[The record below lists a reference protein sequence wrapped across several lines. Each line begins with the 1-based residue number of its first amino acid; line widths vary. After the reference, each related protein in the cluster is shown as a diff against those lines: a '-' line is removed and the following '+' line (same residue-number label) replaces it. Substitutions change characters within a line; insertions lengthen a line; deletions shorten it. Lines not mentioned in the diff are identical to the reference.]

1 MTVRLLIVAQEN
13 TFADA
18 LATRLEAE
26 PDLEIVAALH
36 TRTPSPHL
44 FTASRADVV
53 LLDCDYPGNAA
64 FDLCQA
70 MSQRGEPPRTILL
83 SETSDPK
90 RIVRAI
96 EAGAVG
102 WVRKDESL
110 DRLIEV
116 IHGVARGETWL
127 PASDTGNV
135 LRLLLDRP
143 DLAHNGHSELL
154 AVLTQRE
161 REVLVCLADGT
172 GRHDMAQH
180 LNMSPNTVRTH
191 LQNLMAKL
199 GVHSALEAV
208 ALTRAHLES

>member
-1 MTVRLLIVAQEN
+1 MTVRLLILAQEH

-36 TRTPSPHL
+36 TRSPSPQL

-53 LLDCDYPGNAA
+53 LLDGDFPDNAA
-64 FDLCQA
+64 FGLCQA
-70 MSQRGEPPRTILL
+70 MWQRGEPPRTILL
-83 SETSDPK
+83 SETSDP
-90 RIVRAI
+90 RHIVRAI
-96 EAGAVG
+96 EAGAAG
-102 WVRKDESL
+102 WVRKDETL

-135 LRLLLDRP
+135 LRLLLRRP
-143 DLAHNGHSELL
+143 DPGRDGNSELL
-154 AVLTQRE
+154 AGLTQRE

-172 GRHDMAQH
+172 GRRDMAQH

-191 LQNLMAKL
+191 LQNVMAKL

-208 ALTRAHLES
+208 AVTRAHLGS